1 MFRKKKKKEK
11 KAPSLPKEKYKVEEN
26 KSVPLPPKSPST
38 TIGKSKSLLPPSSE
52 QAQSKAET
60 AAVVVQR
67 NIRGHLSR
75 KENEEVQSQL
85 RKAKYLRSKG
95 WDRPPSPIVTEKKN
109 TEETQGRLGNVEQTP
124 VDISRTQELMEEIRK
139 LTLEKDA
146 LLNKN
151 KKLRTILTNT
161 KRKSSKAEA
170 DLLRANRKN
179 KDMENEMTNLKKKYT
194 STGKAKRE
202 SDLNYLKLEKQLE
215 ESIKEKAELI
225 LELDKMTKG
234 RDKVMRMH
242 KMAEKEVEKLQ
253 QVNTSNN
260 RSNRNKR
267 RGNNQAPPNNNHS
280 IQKREERYGRDINM
294 EHNNNDRSG
303 DAIERSMNVNTN
315 DSNVHITNSDS
326 KNGNAYLQ
334 IAIQNLKDELE
345 VTLRDKIRA
354 EQGFKQAMQLCNARS
369 KELNKIKQLVN
380 TVANELPADND
391 NPMTYNQSNV
401 QQRHYQNNNN
411 TIQYHNN
418 NMQQFEQEA
427 STPIRSTNTHS
438 KETTPQRHG
447 SKPRNEKFKSTKD
460 VEKRTQRQKV
470 ERRNMELLRR
480 RSLIGSGNNSRNR
493 LPNL

>member
-1 MFRKKKKKEK
+1 
-11 KAPSLPKEKYKVEEN
+11 
-26 KSVPLPPKSPST
+26 
-38 TIGKSKSLLPPSSE
+38 
-52 QAQSKAET
+52 
-60 AAVVVQR
+60 
-67 NIRGHLSR
+67 
-75 KENEEVQSQL
+75 
-85 RKAKYLRSKG
+85 
-95 WDRPPSPIVTEKKN
+95 
-109 TEETQGRLGNVEQTP
+109 
-124 VDISRTQELMEEIRK
+124 
-139 LTLEKDA
+139 

-170 DLLRANRKN
+170 DLLRANRRS
-179 KDMENEMTNLKKKYT
+179 KDMENEMTNLKKKFT

-234 RDKVMRMH
+234 RNKAIRMH

-253 QVNTSNN
+253 QLSTSNN
-260 RSNRNKR
+260 RSKHHKR
-267 RGNNQAPPNNNHS
+267 RTSNQTSP
-280 IQKREERYGRDINM
+280 IQKLEERYGTNMNM

-303 DAIERSMNVNTN
+303 DAIDRSMKANAN
-315 DSNVHITNSDS
+315 DRNANITSDGS
-326 KNGNAYLQ
+326 KNNSAYLQ
-334 IAIQNLKDELE
+334 ITIQKLKDELE

-369 KELNKIKQLVN
+369 KELNKIKQLVD
-380 TVANELPADND
+380 TVANDLPVNND
-391 NPMTYNQSNV
+391 NSMRYNQPNAK
-401 QQRHYQNNNN
+401 QRHYHNSND

-418 NMQQFEQEA
+418 NMQQFEQFEQEA
-427 STPIRSTNTHS
+427 ITPVRSTNTHS

-447 SKPRNEKFKSTKD
+447 KPRNEKFKSTKD